1 MKKSMY
7 IAVLE
12 KHLMEK
18 VSGALVMALLE
29 ILQYLRLI
37 IVHHLILTKKIFLKK
52 DFLIVGEGDTFL
64 INGSFGAPEKSWY

>member
-1 MKKSMY
+1 MY
-7 IAVLE
+7 IAVTE

-64 INGSFGAPEKSWY
+64 INGSFGALEKS

>member
-1 MKKSMY
+1 MY
-7 IAVLE
+7 IAVTE

-29 ILQYLRLI
+29 ILQYLRL

-64 INGSFGAPEKSWY
+64 INGSFGAPEKS

>member
-1 MKKSMY
+1 MY
-7 IAVLE
+7 IAVTE

-18 VSGALVMALLE
+18 VSGALVMTLLE

-37 IVHHLILTKKIFLKK
+37 IVHHLILTKKNFLKK

-64 INGSFGAPEKSWY
+64 INGSFGAPEKS

>member
-1 MKKSMY
+1 MY
-7 IAVLE
+7 IAVTE

-18 VSGALVMALLE
+18 VSGALVIALLE

>member
-1 MKKSMY
+1 MY
-7 IAVLE
+7 IAVTE

>member
-1 MKKSMY
+1 MY
-7 IAVLE
+7 IAVTE

-64 INGSFGAPEKSWY
+64 INGSFGAPEKS

>member
-1 MKKSMY
+1 MY
-7 IAVLE
+7 IAVTE

-37 IVHHLILTKKIFLKK
+37 IVHHLILTKNIFLKK

-64 INGSFGAPEKSWY
+64 INGSFGAPEKS

>member
-1 MKKSMY
+1 MY
-7 IAVLE
+7 IAVTE

-18 VSGALVMALLE
+18 VSGALVIALLE

-37 IVHHLILTKKIFLKK
+37 IVHHLILTKKNFLKK

>member
-1 MKKSMY
+1 MY
-7 IAVLE
+7 IAVTE

-52 DFLIVGEGDTFL
+52 DFLIVGEGDTSL
-64 INGSFGAPEKSWY
+64 INGSFGAPEKS

>member
-1 MKKSMY
+1 MY
-7 IAVLE
+7 IAVTE

-64 INGSFGAPEKSWY
+64 NGSFGAPEKS

>member
-1 MKKSMY
+1 MY
-7 IAVLE
+7 IAVTE

-37 IVHHLILTKKIFLKK
+37 IVHHLILTKKNFLKK

-64 INGSFGAPEKSWY
+64 INGSFGAPEKS

>member
-1 MKKSMY
+1 MY
-7 IAVLE
+7 IAVTE
-12 KHLMEK
+12 KHFMEK

-64 INGSFGAPEKSWY
+64 INGSFGAPEKS

>member
-1 MKKSMY
+1 
-7 IAVLE
+7 
-12 KHLMEK
+12 MEK

-64 INGSFGAPEKSWY
+64 INGSFGAPEKS

>member
-1 MKKSMY
+1 MY
-7 IAVLE
+7 IAVTE

-18 VSGALVMALLE
+18 VSGALVIALLE

-37 IVHHLILTKKIFLKK
+37 IVHHLILTKKNFLKK

-64 INGSFGAPEKSWY
+64 INGSFGAPEKS